1 MEKISV
7 IDVCERIIDLEKQ
20 NRDERSKPGLYVRE
34 SMSLLA
40 DCRDY
45 CVFHVFDALRMSA
58 EEIEDLV
65 GDLIEC
71 RNMCSEWEH
80 DIYGGFFFALAK
92 LLSLEHKDKVQDFSS
107 STDRKAFEERW
118 AKTRSELGL

>member
-1 MEKISV
+1 MEKISL
-7 IDVCERIIDLEKQ
+7 IDVCERIIELEKQ

-45 CVFHVFDALRMSA
+45 CVFRVFDALRMSA
-58 EEIEDLV
+58 EEVEDLV

-107 STDRKAFEERW
+107 TDRKAFEERW

>member
-34 SMSLLA
+34 S
-40 DCRDY
+40 
-45 CVFHVFDALRMSA
+45 
-58 EEIEDLV
+58 
-65 GDLIEC
+65 
-71 RNMCSEWEH
+71 
-80 DIYGGFFFALAK
+80 FFALAK